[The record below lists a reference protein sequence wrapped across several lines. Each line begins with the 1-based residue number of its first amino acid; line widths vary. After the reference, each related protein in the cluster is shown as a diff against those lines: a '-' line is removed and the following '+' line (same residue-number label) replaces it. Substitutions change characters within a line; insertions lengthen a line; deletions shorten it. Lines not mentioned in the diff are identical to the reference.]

1 MGADRKGQSWAIL
14 AASEMG
20 KGVWLKQRLA
30 EAPPERLLIWDTND
44 EYDKAAK
51 ACASLT
57 ELLRAIASKSFAVR
71 YVPRAR
77 KDKDLRAE
85 FEAWCTIV
93 YHAAG
98 STIVVEELA
107 DVTAPSYAPP
117 AWRKLNTRG
126 RHHQGLTLYW
136 CSQSPAFIDKASL
149 GNATHM
155 HVGYLGEPRHRQ
167 AAAAHMGCT
176 AEDIDALTQ
185 GDFIEYVKAT
195 KERTTGRVSIP
206 GSRSAPRKAAATS
219 SKAAPVSM
227 EKAPRSIDTAKPSR
241 RGATSQRSA
250 P

>member
-1 MGADRKGQSWAIL
+1 MAADRKGESWAIL

-30 EAPPERLLIWDTND
+30 ETAPARLAIWDTND
-44 EYDKAAK
+44 EYQKAALQV
-51 ACASLT
+51 ATLAA
-57 ELLRAIASKSFAVR
+57 LLQAIAAPAFAVR
-71 YVPRAR
+71 YVPRAK

-85 FEAWCTIV
+85 FEAWCSIV
-93 YHAAG
+93 YAASG
-98 STIVVEELA
+98 SVLVIEELA
-107 DVTAPSYAPP
+107 DVTGPSYAPP

-176 AEDIDALTQ
+176 AEDIDALQQ

-195 KERTTGRVSIP
+195 KKRNLGAVSIP
-206 GSRSAPRKAAATS
+206 G
-219 SKAAPVSM
+219 
-227 EKAPRSIDTAKPSR
+227 R
-241 RGATSQRSA
+241 RRHG
-250 P
+250 

>member
-1 MGADRKGQSWAIL
+1 MAADRKGESWAIL

-30 EAPPERLLIWDTND
+30 STRPARLAIWDTND
-44 EYDKAAK
+44 EYDRAAK
-51 ACASLT
+51 PVASLRD
-57 ELLRAIASKSFAVR
+57 LLRAIAAPSFAVR
-71 YVPRAR
+71 YVPRAK

-98 STIVVEELA
+98 ATLVIEELA
-107 DVTAPSYAPP
+107 DVSAPSFSPP

-167 AAAAHMGCT
+167 AAAAHMGCS
-176 AEDIDALTQ
+176 ADDIDALQQ
-185 GDFIEYVKAT
+185 GDWLEYVKAT
-195 KERTTGRVSIP
+195 KARTSGRVSIP
-206 GSRSAPRKAAATS
+206 GGGKATRTKPRAP
-219 SKAAPVSM
+219 
-227 EKAPRSIDTAKPSR
+227 
-241 RGATSQRSA
+241 
-250 P
+250 

>member
-1 MGADRKGQSWAIL
+1 MAADRKGESWAIL

-30 EAPPERLLIWDTND
+30 ETRPARLAIWDTND
-44 EYDKAAK
+44 EYQKAGRQVATL
-51 ACASLT
+51 AA
-57 ELLRAIASKSFAVR
+57 LLQAIAAPGFAVR
-71 YVPRAR
+71 YVPRAK

-98 STIVVEELA
+98 ATLVVEELA
-107 DVTAPSYAPP
+107 DVTSPSYAPP

-167 AAAAHMGCT
+167 AAAAHMGCH
-176 AEDIDALTQ
+176 ADDIDALQQ
-185 GDFIEYVKAT
+185 GDWIEYVKAT
-195 KERTTGRVSIP
+195 KQRTSGAVSIP
-206 GSRSAPRKAAATS
+206 GGRRKPARVHRDKDTS
-219 SKAAPVSM
+219 L
-227 EKAPRSIDTAKPSR
+227 
-241 RGATSQRSA
+241 
-250 P
+250 

>member
-1 MGADRKGQSWAIL
+1 MAADRKGESWAIL

-20 KGVWLKQRLA
+20 KGVWLKARLA
-30 EAPPERLLIWDTND
+30 QTKPARLVIWDTND
-44 EYDKAAK
+44 EYDRAAR
-51 ACASLT
+51 AVGSLA
-57 ELLRAIASKSFAVR
+57 ELVRAIAAPTFAVR

-77 KDKDLRAE
+77 KDADLRRE

-107 DVTAPSYAPP
+107 DVTSPSFAPP

-126 RHHQGLTLYW
+126 RHHQGLVLYW

-167 AAAAHMGCT
+167 AAAAHMGCRP
-176 AEDIDALTQ
+176 EDIDALQQ
-185 GDFIEYVKAT
+185 GEWIEYVKAT
-195 KERTTGRVSIP
+195 KERTQGRVSIP
-206 GSRSAPRKAAATS
+206 GVA
-219 SKAAPVSM
+219 
-227 EKAPRSIDTAKPSR
+227 AKPR
-241 RGATSQRSA
+241 RPAAR

>member
-1 MGADRKGQSWAIL
+1 MAADRKGESWAIL

-20 KGVWLKQRLA
+20 KGVWLKKRLA
-30 EAPPERLLIWDTND
+30 ETRPDRLAIWDIND
-44 EYDKAAK
+44 EYQRAAREV
-51 ACASLT
+51 ASLSA
-57 ELLRAIASKSFAVR
+57 LLQAIAAPSFAVR
-71 YVPRAR
+71 YVAKAK

-93 YHAAG
+93 YAAAG
-98 STIVVEELA
+98 SVLVIEELA
-107 DVTAPSYAPP
+107 DVTSPSYAPP
-117 AWRKLNTRG
+117 AWRKLNTKG

-176 AEDIDALTQ
+176 AEDIDAMGQ
-185 GDFIEYVKAT
+185 GDFMEYVKAT

-206 GSRSAPRKAAATS
+206 GGARATP
-219 SKAAPVSM
+219 KRP
-227 EKAPRSIDTAKPSR
+227 KRL
-241 RGATSQRSA
+241 
-250 P
+250 